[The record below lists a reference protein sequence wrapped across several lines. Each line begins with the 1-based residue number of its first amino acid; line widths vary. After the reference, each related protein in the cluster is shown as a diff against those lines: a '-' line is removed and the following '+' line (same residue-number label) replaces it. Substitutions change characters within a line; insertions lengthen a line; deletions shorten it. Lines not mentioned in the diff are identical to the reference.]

1 MGSENV
7 HTYNMLTH
15 QTRDLLI
22 HSFHFLYIYSLLA
35 SSFFKLCIVL
45 LRHPIHHIRFEEFQ
59 VVVLT
64 LLLGTKNDI
73 KKELIS

>member
-15 QTRDLLI
+15 QMRDLLI

-35 SSFFKLCIVL
+35 FSFFKICIVL
-45 LRHPIHHIRFEEFQ
+45 LRHPIYHIRFEELQ